1 MFVVNLALTPP
12 PQIPDHSESLKVS
25 FVGIGVLQSH
35 VRWEWTPNTMS
46 NFHWKRWDMM
56 SEKRETAKPDKQ
68 NLMKPGFFYYSCIGT
83 DFLHQKSGET
93 HREEFHQSFH
103 FVLHIWLIQSC
114 QNSFLF

>member
-35 VRWEWTPNTMS
+35 VRWEWTPNPMS

-68 NLMKPGFFYYSCIGT
+68 NLMKPAFFII
-83 DFLHQKSGET
+83 
-93 HREEFHQSFH
+93 
-103 FVLHIWLIQSC
+103 VV
-114 QNSFLF
+114 